1 MVPPAIHR
9 VILSTRTASQRP
21 EPIHDHSA
29 DQAHIFG
36 AIYSLY
42 ADSGF
47 AMAGAVAY
55 SFVLSLFPFCI
66 FVGAVAG
73 YFGGEAFA
81 KQGVA
86 QLFEIAPAPVAEAL
100 APEVMAVMGRSRFGL
115 LTVGALIAL
124 FFATSAIESLRA
136 ALNNAYRQKESR
148 SYFRC
153 LLQSSLFVIL
163 SAIGV
168 LVLTWGVVVGPE
180 LAARFKPASL
190 LWLADSSWIAV
201 IVRFAIVVAA
211 IGSQLLAYHLWLA
224 AGDRRLAEVW
234 PGVLL
239 SIVLWVLAARLFGSW
254 LTFSDYS
261 RFYAGLTQIMSAL
274 VFFQVSA
281 IIVILGAELNRGL
294 HGNARTPGRANQ
306 RRARLESADDRD
318 DSRDQPNRLRLSSM
332 ASSNVRKPR
341 GRRADEHRHV
351 AGLVLVLPHARVRLG
366 NLRPRKDLGHGGVDT
381 PLDHQLVGLCSL
393 QQVGEVRTLHALL
406 MHPQIARVHGE
417 VVAGRAGA
425 DDHHAAALHDEHG
438 DRKRG
443 RAGMLEHEIDVVALA
458 GDLPDGGA
466 ELAHLL
472 EPRVVLGR
480 ADLGHLAPAVE
491 LLAVDD
497 AAGAELHDE
506 VALVVLGDDA
516 DGVGARWWR

>member
-1 MVPPAIHR
+1 MIIR
-9 VILSTRTASQRP
+9 QIK
-21 EPIHDHSA
+21 
-29 DQAHIFG
+29 HIPG

-66 FVGAVAG
+66 FVGAMAG

-100 APEVMAVMGRSRFGL
+100 APEVMSVMGSSRFGL

-153 LLQSSLFVIL
+153 LLESSLFVIL

-180 LAARFKPASL
+180 LATSFKPVSL

-201 IVRFAIVVAA
+201 IVRFAIVIAA

-224 AGDRRLAEVW
+224 AGDRRLGDVW

-294 HGNARTPGRANQ
+294 I
-306 RRARLESADDRD
+306 E
-318 DSRDQPNRLRLSSM
+318 LR
-332 ASSNVRKPR
+332 
-341 GRRADEHRHV
+341 
-351 AGLVLVLPHARVRLG
+351 
-366 NLRPRKDLGHGGVDT
+366 
-381 PLDHQLVGLCSL
+381 
-393 QQVGEVRTLHALL
+393 
-406 MHPQIARVHGE
+406 
-417 VVAGRAGA
+417 AGRNGTVT
-425 DDHHAAALHDEHG
+425 G
-438 DRKRG
+438 
-443 RAGMLEHEIDVVALA
+443 
-458 GDLPDGGA
+458 
-466 ELAHLL
+466 
-472 EPRVVLGR
+472 
-480 ADLGHLAPAVE
+480 
-491 LLAVDD
+491 
-497 AAGAELHDE
+497 
-506 VALVVLGDDA
+506 
-516 DGVGARWWR
+516 

>member
-1 MVPPAIHR
+1 MIIRQIKH
-9 VILSTRTASQRP
+9 IL
-21 EPIHDHSA
+21 
-29 DQAHIFG
+29 G
-36 AIYSLY
+36 AVYALY

-153 LLQSSLFVIL
+153 LLESSLFVIL

-224 AGDRRLAEVW
+224 AGDRRLNEVW

-239 SIVLWVLAARLFGSW
+239 SMVLWVLAARLFGSW

-294 HGNARTPGRANQ
+294 IELRE
-306 RRARLESADDRD
+306 RL
-318 DSRDQPNRLRLSSM
+318 
-332 ASSNVRKPR
+332 
-341 GRRADEHRHV
+341 
-351 AGLVLVLPHARVRLG
+351 
-366 NLRPRKDLGHGGVDT
+366 
-381 PLDHQLVGLCSL
+381 
-393 QQVGEVRTLHALL
+393 
-406 MHPQIARVHGE
+406 
-417 VVAGRAGA
+417 AGRTS
-425 DDHHAAALHDEHG
+425 ALPG
-438 DRKRG
+438 
-443 RAGMLEHEIDVVALA
+443 
-458 GDLPDGGA
+458 
-466 ELAHLL
+466 
-472 EPRVVLGR
+472 
-480 ADLGHLAPAVE
+480 
-491 LLAVDD
+491 
-497 AAGAELHDE
+497 
-506 VALVVLGDDA
+506 
-516 DGVGARWWR
+516 